1 MDRTQNRT
9 RTATVPIAT
18 SRAMSA
24 VMTTS
29 WFVEDTE
36 YPPTHATFEPL
47 VNGERTFG
55 ALYDDILAATQSIDI
70 VCWGFQPSM
79 YFKRDNAHSL
89 CIGELLLQ
97 KAGEGVKVRILC
109 WSDGLRIA
117 ALASENMTPGRNLAS
132 LLKAGSRNSGQIK
145 YDQQWH
151 RQAVDSSLRIS
162 PFMQKK
168 IAHRLKAWLTDDPFA
183 NIEFVTRDFSL
194 AERAEIFWHVAV
206 HALDDDRSLTT
217 KMGSAAAMSAEPT
230 HHQKMVL
237 IDYAVPDKAVGF
249 LMGHNTLDAYWDR
262 DDHSY
267 LRRSAQGGR
276 NAPSP
281 RQDISSRLTGPVLEY
296 LCHNFCQG
304 WQRETAV
311 DLWRER
317 KPLAS
322 QLRMRPDTGTRVMA
336 QVLRTQ
342 FQEGKRDI
350 CRMYLQDINNATQ
363 LIYIENQYF
372 RWKPLA
378 DELQESIQRQQQWGR
393 SHDQHGSVHLFVVTN
408 ASDEG
413 MGDGTINTH
422 RMLEALGRA
431 EVMPQVA
438 RLERDE
444 RLQEAL
450 DQATTELFDA
460 QKSLDA
466 LNYYRAFPDKVEW
479 EKLCN
484 QRKARVEAAK
494 KKKAEL
500 QRQLP
505 EEQRKPIE
513 PETIP
518 GLKVHI
524 CTLVSPDSPPDD
536 WLPVYIHSKL
546 MIIDDVFTTLGSSN
560 INTRSM
566 EVDSELNICL
576 EDPAVTRPLR
586 KHLWNLHTN
595 GMGAQDKAAE
605 AFKVWGKIIAR
616 NKSRRDRNSK
626 RTDSQSK
633 EAPNASLVEF
643 FRDSPSRTH
652 LD

>member
-1 MDRTQNRT
+1 M
-9 RTATVPIAT
+9 
-18 SRAMSA
+18 
-24 VMTTS
+24 
-29 WFVEDTE
+29 
-36 YPPTHATFEPL
+36 
-47 VNGERTFG
+47 
-55 ALYDDILAATQSIDI
+55 
-70 VCWGFQPSM
+70 
-79 YFKRDNAHSL
+79 
-89 CIGELLLQ
+89 
-97 KAGEGVKVRILC
+97 
-109 WSDGLRIA
+109 
-117 ALASENMTPGRNLAS
+117 
-132 LLKAGSRNSGQIK
+132 
-145 YDQQWH
+145 
-151 RQAVDSSLRIS
+151 
-162 PFMQKK
+162 
-168 IAHRLKAWLTDDPFA
+168 
-183 NIEFVTRDFSL
+183 
-194 AERAEIFWHVAV
+194 
-206 HALDDDRSLTT
+206 
-217 KMGSAAAMSAEPT
+217 
-230 HHQKMVL
+230 
-237 IDYAVPDKAVGF
+237 
-249 LMGHNTLDAYWDR
+249 
-262 DDHSY
+262 
-267 LRRSAQGGR
+267 
-276 NAPSP
+276 
-281 RQDISSRLTGPVLEY
+281 
-296 LCHNFCQG
+296 
-304 WQRETAV
+304 

-317 KPLAS
+317 KPLVS

-372 RWKPLA
+372 R
-378 DELQESIQRQQQWGR
+378 
-393 SHDQHGSVHLFVVTN
+393 VTN

-444 RLQEAL
+444 RLQTAL

-484 QRKARVEAAK
+484 QRKLRVEAAK

-546 MIIDDVFTTLGSSN
+546 MI
-560 INTRSM
+560 
-566 EVDSELNICL
+566 
-576 EDPAVTRPLR
+576 
-586 KHLWNLHTN
+586 
-595 GMGAQDKAAE
+595 
-605 AFKVWGKIIAR
+605 
-616 NKSRRDRNSK
+616 
-626 RTDSQSK
+626 
-633 EAPNASLVEF
+633 
-643 FRDSPSRTH
+643 
-652 LD
+652 

>member
-1 MDRTQNRT
+1 
-9 RTATVPIAT
+9 
-18 SRAMSA
+18 
-24 VMTTS
+24 
-29 WFVEDTE
+29 
-36 YPPTHATFEPL
+36 
-47 VNGERTFG
+47 
-55 ALYDDILAATQSIDI
+55 
-70 VCWGFQPSM
+70 
-79 YFKRDNAHSL
+79 
-89 CIGELLLQ
+89 
-97 KAGEGVKVRILC
+97 
-109 WSDGLRIA
+109 
-117 ALASENMTPGRNLAS
+117 
-132 LLKAGSRNSGQIK
+132 
-145 YDQQWH
+145 
-151 RQAVDSSLRIS
+151 
-162 PFMQKK
+162 
-168 IAHRLKAWLTDDPFA
+168 
-183 NIEFVTRDFSL
+183 
-194 AERAEIFWHVAV
+194 
-206 HALDDDRSLTT
+206 
-217 KMGSAAAMSAEPT
+217 
-230 HHQKMVL
+230 
-237 IDYAVPDKAVGF
+237 
-249 LMGHNTLDAYWDR
+249 
-262 DDHSY
+262 
-267 LRRSAQGGR
+267 
-276 NAPSP
+276 
-281 RQDISSRLTGPVLEY
+281 
-296 LCHNFCQG
+296 
-304 WQRETAV
+304 
-311 DLWRER
+311 
-317 KPLAS
+317 
-322 QLRMRPDTGTRVMA
+322 
-336 QVLRTQ
+336 
-342 FQEGKRDI
+342 
-350 CRMYLQDINNATQ
+350 
-363 LIYIENQYF
+363 
-372 RWKPLA
+372 
-378 DELQESIQRQQQWGR
+378 QQWGR

-479 EKLCN
+479 QKLCN
-484 QRKARVEAAK
+484 QRKARVEDAK

-605 AFKVWGKIIAR
+605 AFEEWGRIIKE
-616 NKSRRDRNSK
+616 NKFLVSGNA
-626 RTDSQSK
+626 
-633 EAPNASLVEF
+633 EASIDKKQPPYASLLEF
-643 FRDSPSRTH
+643 FRDSAKRTH

>member
-1 MDRTQNRT
+1 MDRAANRQ

-18 SRAMSA
+18 SITTAA
-24 VMTTS
+24 TLTTS

-55 ALYDDILAATQSIDI
+55 ALYDDILAATQSVDI

-79 YFKRDNAHSL
+79 YFKRTGDDSL
-89 CIGELLLQ
+89 CIGELLLK
-97 KAGEGVKVRILC
+97 KAQEGVRVRIIC
-109 WSDGLRIA
+109 WSDSLRIA
-117 ALASENMTPGRNLAS
+117 ALGGENMTPGRNLAS
-132 LLKAGSRNSGQIK
+132 LLKPGFLNSAQLK
-145 YDQQWH
+145 YDRYWH
-151 RQAVDSSLRIS
+151 WHAVDSSVRIS
-162 PFMQKK
+162 PFLQRKLHRRL
-168 IAHRLKAWLTDDPFA
+168 IAKLSDDPFA

-194 AERAEIFWHVAV
+194 AERAEILWHVAV
-206 HALDDDRSLTT
+206 HAFDNDRSVANRLS
-217 KMGSAAAMSAEPT
+217 GGVAMSTEPT

-267 LRRSAQGGR
+267 EKRHAQWGR

-296 LCHNFCQG
+296 LCHNFCQA
-304 WQRETAV
+304 WKRETAI
-311 DLWRER
+311 DLWQER

-342 FQEGKRDI
+342 LQEGSRDI
-350 CRMYLQDINNATQ
+350 RRLYLQDINNATQ
-363 LIYIENQYF
+363 FIYIENQYF

-378 DELQESIQRQQQWGR
+378 DELMESIQRQQEGGR
-393 SHDQHGSVHLFVVTN
+393 SHEQHGSVHLFVVTN
-408 ASDEG
+408 SSDEG
-413 MGDGTINTH
+413 MGDGTVNTH
-422 RMLEALGRA
+422 RMLAALGRTD
-431 EVMPQVA
+431 VMPNVA
-438 RLERDE
+438 RLERDDA
-444 RLQEAL
+444 LQHEIDLANTEVFKAYQSLNAL
-450 DQATTELFDA
+450 NHVRSFDNHQDWNALVAKRQAT
-460 QKSLDA
+460 LDA
-466 LNYYRAFPDKVEW
+466 A
-479 EKLCN
+479 
-484 QRKARVEAAK
+484 KA
-494 KKKAEL
+494 KKAEL
-500 QRQLP
+500 QRRLP

-546 MIIDDVFTTLGSSN
+546 MIIDDVFTTLGSAN

-576 EDPAVTRPLR
+576 EDPAVTKPLR
-586 KHLWNLHTN
+586 RHLWNLHTN
-595 GMGAQDKAAE
+595 GLGAKDDAAE
-605 AFKVWGKIIAR
+605 AFEEWGTLINDNKLRMSR
-616 NKSRRDRNSK
+616 NFDPS
-626 RTDSQSK
+626 SK
-633 EAPNASLVEF
+633 EKLPPRASLVEF
-643 FRDSPSRTH
+643 FRDSSNRTY